1 MIVMNSE
8 IAILL
13 AAGLGNRMLPLTKK
27 VPKPLAEV
35 QGVPLIETIISGLQK
50 RNIGRIYIV
59 TGHLGEQFQYLTAKY
74 SNIELIE
81 NKEYLKKNNISSL
94 HAVGDILGSANC
106 FICEAD
112 LYVADTEIFQQE
124 HESSCYFGKMVEG
137 YSDDWAFIMEGKRIV
152 RIKKGAEDTYN
163 LAGISYWHKNDAKLI
178 KDKIDEAYRQ
188 EGHENLFWD
197 EIVDLLLAEMEV
209 QVYEVSEKSV
219 VELDTVEELKE
230 LEEKLNGNKL
240 GEMTDD
246 GK

>member
-1 MIVMNSE
+1 MNNE

-27 VPKPLAEV
+27 IPKPLV
-35 QGVPLIETIISGLQK
+35 KVRGVPLIETIIEGLQ
-50 RNIGRIYIV
+50 RRHIGRIYIV

-81 NKEYLKKNNISSL
+81 NREYLKKNNISSL
-94 HAVGDILGSANC
+94 YAVGNVLGSANC

-112 LYVADTEIFQQE
+112 LYVSDTDIFQKK

-137 YSDDWAFIMEGKRIV
+137 YFDDWAFIMEGKRIV

-178 KDKIDEAYRQ
+178 KGKIDEVYKR

-197 EIVDLLLAEMEV
+197 EIVDQLLEEIEV
-209 QVYEVSEKSV
+209 QVHEVSEKSV

-230 LEEKLNGNKL
+230 LEKKLNGNK
-240 GEMTDD
+240 
-246 GK
+246 